1 MYLCVLQNTWPLSY
15 LYWLPFLVFETI
27 LFVLALVKGVKS
39 YLDHDLR
46 LVFEGGKAMRA
57 MEVLLRDSILYFL
70 LYVPSRFF

>member
-1 MYLCVLQNTWPLSY
+1 M
-15 LYWLPFLVFETI
+15 

-46 LVFEGGKAMRA
+46 LVFEGSKAMRA

-70 LYVPSRFF
+70 LYVPTRISNVF